1 MNEKE
6 VRQILMDW
14 DLSFTPIDESV
25 KKICDIAKLHEQAR
39 VDRIFK
45 EIEEHFKKELDD
57 TEKQHKETLY
67 EPLKG
72 RLYSKCEH
80 LRQILWHFDNDVK
93 WQNLKQ
99 QEGVG

>member
-45 EIEEHFKKELDD
+45 EIEGAIAVD
-57 TEKQHKETLY
+57 
-67 EPLKG
+67 LKLG
-72 RLYSKCEH
+72 KTIGWVDCE
-80 LRQILWHFDNDVK
+80 INYDW

-99 QEGVG
+99 QGGVA